1 MGFVEGKSS
10 QKIILVERIVKTS
23 KSFLLALAF
32 SEVTSGITSHN
43 SLISATG
50 KIDLL
55 ACRFI
60 IHVYN
65 FNLDFDSIVYGKLHL
80 DPLVVFHQINGRR
93 KS

>member
-10 QKIILVERIVKTS
+10 QKCILVERIVKTS

-32 SEVTSGITSHN
+32 PGVTYN

-60 IHVYN
+60 IDVYK

-80 DPLVVFHQINGRR
+80 DPLVVFHQINVRR